1 MSVEIEAKLKVDSLQ
16 QIESKLTKLSAEFLQ
31 EQLHTDSYFDD
42 ASDTFKNSDR
52 ALRLR
57 CLSVKGKEKIF
68 LTYKGPKEKAS
79 LKERQELEIEINDV
93 DSAEKLLSAI
103 GFEKALVLQKKR
115 QLWQLEQCKVSLDEL
130 PLLGT
135 FVEIEGPDREKI
147 TAVQRSLKLENL
159 QHIPQS
165 YASLIEQKLK
175 RLGKTKQEQK
185 SIRLG
190 EGK

>member
-1 MSVEIEAKLKVDSLQ
+1 MYTEMSVEIEAKLKVDLLQ
-16 QIESKLTKLSAEFLQ
+16 EVESRLAELKAEFLE

-57 CLSVKGKEKIF
+57 CLSVEGKEKVF
-68 LTYKGPKEKAS
+68 LTYKGPKEKTN
-79 LKERQELEIEINDV
+79 LKKRQELEIEINDV

-115 QLWQLEQCKVSLDEL
+115 QLWQLEQCKVALDEL

-135 FVEIEGPDREKI
+135 FVEIEGPNQEKI
-147 TAVQRSLKLENL
+147 AGVQRGLQLENVP
-159 QHIPQS
+159 HIPQS
-165 YASLIEQKLK
+165 YASLIEEKLCQ
-175 RLGKTKQEQK
+175 LGQSKKQV
-185 SIRLG
+185 LL
-190 EGK
+190 

>member
-1 MSVEIEAKLKVDSLQ
+1 MCTEIEAKLKVDSLQ
-16 QIESKLTKLSAEFLQ
+16 QIESKLTELSAEFLE

-57 CLSVKGKEKIF
+57 CLSVEGKEKIF
-68 LTYKGPKEKAS
+68 LTYKGPKEKTN

-93 DSAEKLLSAI
+93 NSAEKLLSAI
-103 GFEKALVLQKKR
+103 GFEKSLVLQKKR

-135 FVEIEGPDREKI
+135 FVEIEGPGQQKI
-147 TAVQRSLKLENL
+147 TGVQRSLQLENVP
-159 QHIPQS
+159 HIPQS
-165 YASLIEQKLK
+165 YVSLIEEKLCQ
-175 RLGKTKQEQK
+175 LGQTKKQV
-185 SIRLG
+185 LL
-190 EGK
+190 

>member
-1 MSVEIEAKLKVDSLQ
+1 MHTEMSVEIEAKLKVDSLDE
-16 QIESKLTKLSAEFLQ
+16 IKNRLTELGAEFLQ

-57 CLSVKGKEKIF
+57 CLSVEGKEKIF
-68 LTYKGPKEKAS
+68 LTYKGPKEKTN

-103 GFEKALVLQKKR
+103 GFEKAMVLQKKR

-147 TAVQRSLKLENL
+147 AGVQRGLQLENVP
-159 QHIPQS
+159 HIPQS
-165 YASLIEQKLK
+165 YASLIEEKLCQ
-175 RLGKTKQEQK
+175 LGQTKKEV
-185 SIRLG
+185 LL
-190 EGK
+190 